1 MTQLLPPHC
10 TSIIHHG
17 STASALLTCAVA
29 NLKLAVVSYNIHVI
43 PCIDLPLPGHMLA
56 PAVEHAMP
64 STFAV
69 T

>member
-1 MTQLLPPHC
+1 MTQLYPPHWNC
-10 TSIIHHG
+10 TSIT
-17 STASALLTCAVA
+17 TASALLTCAVA

-56 PAVEHAMP
+56 PAVERAMP

>member
-1 MTQLLPPHC
+1 MTQLYPP
-10 TSIIHHG
+10 IIVPA
-17 STASALLTCAVA
+17 SFTASALLTCAVA

-56 PAVEHAMP
+56 PAVERAMP